1 MDCRLP
7 TGGGRN
13 ELRSPQA
20 RMADKSLIGTPC
32 SARGSQRTNKMT
44 LNENEV
50 LINRRRAIQRML
62 RVGTS
67 IAGITAASGA
77 KSLGQISPSQ
87 RSFGVAY
94 TKLTIPVIV
103 RDRRSAFWQTVL
115 SGARKAGQDLGVE
128 IIELGTDSESD
139 AEGQVGMLETV
150 MASNP
155 SAIVIAPAS
164 SDTVRKPIENAAKKT
179 KIVGIDYDEES
190 MAFAS
195 SLRTD
200 NTQAGRLAADVLADA
215 IKRTYA
221 DAEGDVAIIT
231 PLVDVGSIG
240 QRATGFK
247 DQVAAKY
254 GALDVVAHKIGDAQ
268 ANTGFSTMMELIS
281 DYPELRGV
289 FVADLVMAGGAAQ
302 ALAGKNTNTN
312 GDIINFVSFDADSAL
327 VQMLRDGTVAALVV
341 QDPFR
346 MGYEGVK
353 TAHAASRNE
362 RVPTHVDTDASL
374 ITKANMNSPRSREL
388 LGLKIN

>member
-1 MDCRLP
+1 
-7 TGGGRN
+7 
-13 ELRSPQA
+13 
-20 RMADKSLIGTPC
+20 
-32 SARGSQRTNKMT
+32 MT
-44 LNENEV
+44 LNEDEV

-62 RVGTS
+62 QVGTS
-67 IAGITAASGA
+67 IAGITAVGGA

-87 RSFGVAY
+87 PASGVVY

-103 RDRRSAFWQTVL
+103 RDRRSAFWQSVL
-115 SGARKAGQDLGVE
+115 NGARKAGQDLGVD
-128 IIELGTDSESD
+128 IIELGTNSESD
-139 AEGQVGMLETV
+139 AEGQIGLLETV
-150 MASNP
+150 IASNP
-155 SAIVIAPAS
+155 SAIVIAPAR

-312 GDIINFVSFDADSAL
+312 GDIINFVGFDADSAL